1 MSAEAAIFTYFID
14 PGRHP
19 ELDKFWYEVWESNLY
34 EFVTEFN
41 KNSVYLEFEVFTF
54 GGLL

>member
-19 ELDKFWYEVWESNLY
+19 ELDEDWYEVWESNLY

-41 KNSVYLEFEVFTF
+41 KNSVFLEFEVLTT
-54 GGLL
+54 GGL